1 MGAHP
6 GRRASLLRRIV
17 SRALNPPELTLL
29 ALATFAGATLQSATG
44 FGYALLAGPATF
56 AAADPAEAIT
66 ILLALGT
73 VLNILI
79 MAGERRESSIRTTE
93 LAPILAWAVPGVVA
107 GIFILLALS
116 KSTLQVIVGVCVIVA
131 VGVQVHRGRSNR
143 RNTTAAAQAVAGLA
157 AGTLTTTTATA
168 GPPLVLLLERA
179 GATPEEF
186 RDTMAALLLGLNIL
200 GAIALV
206 VAGDRAELPEA
217 GILALLVA
225 AIVLGRSIGRLVFD
239 RFDAESFRLAGL
251 GLIVASGLGSIAA
264 GILG

>member
-1 MGAHP
+1 MET
-6 GRRASLLRRIV
+6 L
-17 SRALNPPELTLL
+17 ELVLL

-56 AAADPAEAIT
+56 AAAEPAEAIT

-79 MAGERRESSIRTTE
+79 MAGERRESSIRTQE
-93 LAPILAWAVPGVVA
+93 LVPVLGWAVPGVIA
-107 GIFILLALS
+107 GIFILIALS
-116 KSTLQVIVGVCVIVA
+116 KSTLQVIVGVCVILAVA
-131 VGVQVHRGRSNR
+131 IQARRRRSKR
-143 RNTTAAAQAVAGLA
+143 HGTTPTGQAVAGLA

-206 VAGDRAELPEA
+206 VAGNRAELPDV
-217 GILALLVA
+217 GILALLVGV
-225 AIVLGRSIGRLVFD
+225 IVLGRFVGRLVFD
-239 RFDAESFRLAGL
+239 RLDAESFRLAGL

-264 GILG
+264 GILGG